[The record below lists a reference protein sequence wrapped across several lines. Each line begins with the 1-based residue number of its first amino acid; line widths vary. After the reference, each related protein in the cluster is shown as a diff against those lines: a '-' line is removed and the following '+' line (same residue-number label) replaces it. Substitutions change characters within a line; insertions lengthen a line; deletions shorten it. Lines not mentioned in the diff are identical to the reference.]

1 MELEIN
7 VLSLLNARVSQIHK
21 IGQMP
26 ISIGQ
31 NMDWRACEY

>member
-7 VLSLLNARVSQIHK
+7 VLALLHARVSQNHK

-26 ISIGQ
+26 ISIGH
-31 NMDWRACEY
+31 NMDWRSREY